1 FTVSDGTASST
12 AATRGVTVTAVNDAP
27 VVTTTSG
34 NASFTENGAAVAVDG
49 SLTLSDVD
57 NTTIAG
63 STVQIT
69 GNYANGQ
76 DTLSFTN
83 QNGITGSWD
92 ATAGT
97 LTLTGTATVAQY
109 QAALRSITY
118 SNSSDNPSTSA
129 RTVSFTVSDGT
140 ASSTA
145 ATRGVT
151 VTAVNDAPV
160 VTTTSGNASFTEN
173 GAAVAVDG
181 SLTLSDV
188 DNTTISGATVQITGN
203 YANGQDTL
211 SFTNQNGITGSWD
224 DTTGTLTLTGTATVA
239 QYQAALRSI
248 TYSNSSESPST
259 SGR

>member
-1 FTVSDGTASST
+1 
-12 AATRGVTVTAVNDAP
+12 
-27 VVTTTSG
+27 
-34 NASFTENGAAVAVDG
+34 
-49 SLTLSDVD
+49 
-57 NTTIAG
+57 
-63 STVQIT
+63 
-69 GNYANGQ
+69 
-76 DTLSFTN
+76 
-83 QNGITGSWD
+83 
-92 ATAGT
+92 
-97 LTLTGTATVAQY
+97 
-109 QAALRSITY
+109 
-118 SNSSDNPSTSA
+118 
-129 RTVSFTVSDGT
+129 FTVSDGT

-259 SGR
+259 SGRTISFTVNDGAATSTAATRGITVIAVNDAPVLSGANNLTTINEDAVNNSGTQVSALLSGQVSDVDSGAASGIAITGLSSGNGTWQYSTNGATWTDIGSG